1 MLPGGSCAGCVAIDT
16 RLMKGALVPLMVD
29 SNTVLWGQTIV
40 YTLYVL
46 AILLVMG
53 LFTYNI
59 TRDGKPPTVKD
70 KLFYTFAAFLV
81 VLGMS
86 IHVVTYNTIPWV
98 PTDVHAGDIETDKE
112 FLITVA
118 DHEFNLPSERLMIDC
133 DDMVEFNVTS
143 SDLTYGFGL
152 FRQDNSMLFQMQV
165 VPERDNKILWEF
177 GKNGVYHIRS
187 TEYSGPLGYQMIVED
202 SVEVSG
208 CDVAAGEG
216 GGQ

>member
-1 MLPGGSCAGCVAIDT
+1 
-16 RLMKGALVPLMVD
+16 MVD

-53 LFTYNI
+53 VFAYNI

-70 KLFYTFAAFLV
+70 KLFWTFAAFLV

-86 IHVVTYNTIPWV
+86 IHVFTYNTIPWV
-98 PTDVHAGDIETDKE
+98 PTDVHAGDIEADRE
-112 FLITVA
+112 FQITMA
-118 DHEFNLPSERLMIDC
+118 DHEFNLPAERLMIEC
-133 DDMVEFNVTS
+133 NEMVRFNVTS

-152 FRQDNSMLFQMQV
+152 FRQDNSMVMQMQV
-165 VPERDNKILWEF
+165 VPQREDNSILWEF
-177 GKNGVYHIRS
+177 GENGVYHIRS

-202 SVEVSG
+202 AVEVTG
-208 CDVAAGEG
+208 CDVAADAAGGEL
-216 GGQ
+216 